1 MIYWQGEDILI
12 RDMEESDVSG
22 ICRADGDESEDNIR
36 YFDKQFGHIREKA
49 CAGLIAVCQGE
60 IAGYVYLY
68 YQCKWGGM
76 GNQGYSGVVDLYVWD
91 KFRRRGIGH
100 MLMDAAEQIAAEY
113 SSLVYLDVGLNSEFG
128 SAQRLYAKRGY
139 IPDGKGCYYVEKVCG
154 TNAVCRNSD
163 ELTLCLVKKLR

>member
-76 GNQGYSGVVDLYVWD
+76 GNQGYSGVVDLYV
-91 KFRRRGIGH
+91 
-100 MLMDAAEQIAAEY
+100 
-113 SSLVYLDVGLNSEFG
+113 
-128 SAQRLYAKRGY
+128 
-139 IPDGKGCYYVEKVCG
+139 
-154 TNAVCRNSD
+154 
-163 ELTLCLVKKLR
+163 